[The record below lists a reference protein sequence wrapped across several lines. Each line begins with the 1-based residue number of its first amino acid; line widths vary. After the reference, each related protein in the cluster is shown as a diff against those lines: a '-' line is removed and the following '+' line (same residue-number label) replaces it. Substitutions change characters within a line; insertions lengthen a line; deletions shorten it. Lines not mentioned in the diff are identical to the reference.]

1 MERKQLRSS
10 AMFRLQMQEYS
21 HFNQWEGFTG
31 CRSQVAGHRLQVT
44 GCRSQVAGHR
54 SQVTGRKSQV
64 AGRKSQVTG
73 PGLQIT
79 GCKFVIYIY

>member
-44 GCRSQVAGHR
+44 G
-54 SQVTGRKSQV
+54 RKSQV